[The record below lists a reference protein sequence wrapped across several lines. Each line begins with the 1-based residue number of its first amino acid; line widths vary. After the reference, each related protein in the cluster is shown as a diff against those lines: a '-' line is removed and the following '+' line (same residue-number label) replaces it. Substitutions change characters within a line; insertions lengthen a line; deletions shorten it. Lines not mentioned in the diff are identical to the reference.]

1 MKKILALVL
10 ALCMVFALCACGN
23 TPADG
28 NKPAE
33 ESKAPE
39 AAESSTPAA
48 PEAPAYKVAMITDYG
63 DITDQ
68 SFNQTTY
75 EACKEY
81 CEAGSLDFKYFKPV
95 GDSTVSGQ
103 SGPPSPAV
111 SPVTVQATCP
121 PTLSPC
127 SFASAA
133 RRRRFSSSTT
143 WAVTVTP

>member
-75 EACKEY
+75 EGARSS
-81 CEAGSLDFKYFKPV
+81 AKPMAL
-95 GDSTVSGQ
+95 T
-103 SGPPSPAV
+103 
-111 SPVTVQATCP
+111 
-121 PTLSPC
+121 
-127 SFASAA
+127 
-133 RRRRFSSSTT
+133 SSTT
-143 WAVTVTP
+143 SPQATPPQSALQWSTQLSQTATTSL